1 MPSRYK
7 INIIIDYSA
16 ALLEGKT
23 EINDKILFSL
33 TKLIK
38 IPDTPTNTR
47 QAKDKVKGVI
57 LEIFYIIFK
66 INITILLSFLKF
78 FWVDFLLN
86 NIETKIY
93 KLCQINLNIS

>member
-1 MPSRYK
+1 H
-7 INIIIDYSA
+7 
-16 ALLEGKT
+16 
-23 EINDKILFSL
+23 
-33 TKLIK
+33 
-38 IPDTPTNTR
+38 
-47 QAKDKVKGVI
+47 AKDKVKGVI